1 MVQKHTKVI
10 RYRIDPLGSQKS
22 CMRNVIHLIL
32 DMYYILHTYIILINA
47 LALIR
52 IK

>member
-32 DMYYILHTYIILINA
+32 DMYY
-47 LALIR
+47 
-52 IK
+52 K